1 MCVARA
7 TTVGDQLE
15 AVRGEY
21 NNAFNS
27 AKNKAESWWLYSS
40 TAEEKVQATAQR
52 VWWIKCQQD
61 KFQ

>member
-15 AVRGEY
+15 PVREEY

-27 AKNKAESWWLYSS
+27 AKNK
-40 TAEEKVQATAQR
+40 AEEKVQATAQR